1 MRPFGR
7 LYLKSEKRVKDWKK
21 APSGGSEPVQILM
34 IKVALYPFR
43 RKYSKTVSEYERKVR
58 KLVSQ
63 LDGAM

>member
-1 MRPFGR
+1 MI
-7 LYLKSEKRVKDWKK
+7 EKI
-21 APSGGSEPVQILM
+21 APSDGSEPVQILM
-34 IKVALYPFR
+34 INLALYPFR